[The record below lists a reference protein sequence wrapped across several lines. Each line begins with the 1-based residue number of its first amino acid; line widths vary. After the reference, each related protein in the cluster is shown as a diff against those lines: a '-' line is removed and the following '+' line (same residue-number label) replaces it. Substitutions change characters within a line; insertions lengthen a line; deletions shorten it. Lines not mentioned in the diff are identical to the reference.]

1 MKAKPT
7 PAPTPPASPRQ
18 RPVVVE
24 SPDGASLD
32 RNATLTGVVRT
43 TKGYAAMI
51 VVVDPSGALV
61 SAKLHGS
68 QAYPDWVVRDQA
80 RMSHS
85 VALAAQV
92 GK

>member
-1 MKAKPT
+1 MSAQKAKV
-7 PAPTPPASPRQ
+7 APSAPPAIA
-18 RPVVVE
+18 
-24 SPDGASLD
+24 SPDGAALV

-43 TKGYAAMI
+43 TKGYAAMV

-80 RMSHS
+80 RMSHAS
-85 VALAAQV
+85 ALAAQA